1 MRYAYFLSENRETD
15 CYSTS
20 FECIGQTKIQLF
32 EWDFNFDL
40 GKTHYLVIDDTRGSN
55 VRFKYENSEYI
66 EYFKFKVVDKDID
79 RNILTIEVTEKI
91 EKFDIR
97 NFKRDLRIDKL
108 LEI

>member
-1 MRYAYFLSENRETD
+1 MRYAYFLSENTETD

-20 FECIGQTKIQLF
+20 FEWIGQTKVQLF
-32 EWDFNFDL
+32 GWDFNFNL
-40 GKTHYLVIDDTRGSN
+40 ENTHYLVIDDTRGSN
-55 VRFKYENSEYI
+55 VRLKYENSEYI
-66 EYFKFKVVDKDID
+66 EYLKFKVVDKDID

-91 EKFDIR
+91 ENFDIR